1 MSHLIAPY
9 PEEPLS
15 LRICVIMFLDSCL
28 LDLCYVDLQF
38 NTSREMVQTSIQARA
53 FSSRLHE
60 NPSSGLNKR
69 LQKVVLNQSIDILVT
84 GRCESCFRFSATA
97 NGHIVR
103 LTEDCCDWL
112 EPYNRMRIARTR
124 WVASAPNHGSA
135 RTASLPSNPGIQTRT
150 SGRFFDVTGI
160 PRIPRIDIS
169 DLSNNTGSFPP
180 DTVIIFAIRDF
191 DYFTCK
197 AQQRSQSAFSFQR
210 SDSQSFIYMF
220 LEPPGATLSPGPKG
234 SDF

>member
-1 MSHLIAPY
+1 MLCGPHGRWYKLQYKLEHQNLSIGLHL
-9 PEEPLS
+9 
-15 LRICVIMFLDSCL
+15 
-28 LDLCYVDLQF
+28 
-38 NTSREMVQTSIQARA
+38 
-53 FSSRLHE
+53 H
-60 NPSSGLNKR
+60 
-69 LQKVVLNQSIDILVT
+69 LQKYVLNQSIDILVT
-84 GRCESCFRFSATA
+84 
-97 NGHIVR
+97 VR
-103 LTEDCCDWL
+103 LRYCCDQL
-112 EPYNRMRIARTR
+112 EPYTRLCIARTR

-160 PRIPRIDIS
+160 SHIPRIDTS

-191 DYFTCK
+191 DYFTCE
-197 AQQRSQSAFSFQR
+197 AQRSQFAFS
-210 SDSQSFIYMF
+210 F